1 MIRSLWAPPCVW
13 SLFILFLTSIPNP
26 NLPAP
31 KGSDTWA
38 HFLVYAVLGVLTA
51 RAAELT
57 PRRVLPLLAVI
68 AGVSLFGAFDE
79 WHQAFIPGRVPGFA
93 DWIADS
99 VGGAVGAMLFTF
111 AMRRRQVA

>member
-1 MIRSLWAPPCVW
+1 MIRSRWAPPFLW
-13 SLFILFLTSIPNP
+13 SILILCLTSIPN
-26 NLPAP
+26 LQVTAP

-57 PRRVLPLLAVI
+57 SRRVLLLLAVI
-68 AGVSLFGAFDE
+68 AGVSLFGAIDE
-79 WHQAFIPGRVPGFA
+79 WHQRFIPGRFPDGR

-99 VGGAVGAMLFTF
+99 VGGAAGAVLFAL
-111 AMRRRQVA
+111 AMPYREVA